1 MSSIDKILSIDN
13 KCWSIIFMNLSIDEY
28 CSVIDKY
35 DELKEREI
43 NLLIKHNNAPTC
55 SEEFRTLYSDEY
67 KDLHKDFEDLYEE
80 LQNIED

>member
-1 MSSIDKILSIDN
+1 MNNIDRISSLDN
-13 KCWSIIFMNLSIDEY
+13 KCWSIIFMKLSIDEY

-35 DELKEREI
+35 DELKERELD
-43 NLLIKHNNAPTC
+43 LLIKHNNAPTC

-67 KDLHKDFEDLYEE
+67 KILIKDFEDLYEE